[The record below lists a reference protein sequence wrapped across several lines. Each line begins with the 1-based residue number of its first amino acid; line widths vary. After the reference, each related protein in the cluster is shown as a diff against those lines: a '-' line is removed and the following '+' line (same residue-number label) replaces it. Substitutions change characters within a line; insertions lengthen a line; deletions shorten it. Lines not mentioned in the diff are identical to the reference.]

1 MQLYSSDQEA
11 DAFIKREAAAREQ
24 LEADVMDFWIEE
36 QQRPD
41 NRSDAIA
48 TLFPGKRRQKPTRE
62 DWERAFKQQLNAYLI
77 SVPQN
82 FYDERLYSDEP
93 DYVQKVFTNLEEDNL
108 TIVEETQDVEQM
120 LEQKRALFKLE
131 KSEMEDIER
140 NLEETREEERRK
152 LEEVTAQLEF
162 L

>member
-48 TLFPGKRRQKPTRE
+48 MLFPGKRRQKPTRE

-77 SVPQN
+77 SVP
-82 FYDERLYSDEP
+82 
-93 DYVQKVFTNLEEDNL
+93 
-108 TIVEETQDVEQM
+108 
-120 LEQKRALFKLE
+120 
-131 KSEMEDIER
+131 
-140 NLEETREEERRK
+140 
-152 LEEVTAQLEF
+152 
-162 L
+162 